1 MAKNRRQSG
10 QNISAAPGLDPDIA
24 AEAASAEAAVRF
36 IDKQALSWKNV
47 LSVQKEIEK
56 TEEKQKTL
64 QDTLNKMGV
73 KAAKAAK
80 AYEVNINNIEAQTK
94 KLVEAKRKGDVSAI
108 ASSKALLEFY
118 KNQDKV
124 LQKTA
129 GGRTKAQE
137 LEEAKRLKWLK
148 SENKLIEEINKNQ
161 TLGERARNLFR
172 SKEEKQRNI
181 DIARA
186 KAGGGA
192 NIPGAVGPEGSAEGK
207 KGSTPTLLGAM
218 VSKLSGPLVAIK
230 NLAREAIVAP
240 FAEAA
245 SLLSGDSVGM
255 GGGKAKATGV
265 SSILGGLEKIASSI
279 PFIGFLLGPIA
290 SAFKGIVEAVL
301 GIDQANF
308 RVARSMNIS
317 VDQAAAMRKQFDGI
331 ANSSGNLVMNSTR
344 MLQSYIEIGSQLGI
358 NAQLSD
364 DIYQN
369 DVKLRDILGLEAES
383 RKVLV
388 DQSIV
393 TGRNAEELT
402 KSAIGTVGAFNKLV
416 GTSFKWT
423 SILSEASKLG
433 GYLGLTLTKYP
444 EKIYKAITAT
454 KTLGMDLKQLD
465 VTASSF
471 LDFETSIGKEMEAQ
485 VLTGKNLNLTKA
497 REAAMNNDYVTL
509 SAEIAK
515 NIGSAGEYL
524 SMNRFKQ
531 EAIAAA
537 VGLTRDGLSD
547 ILKKQEIY
555 TRAGVADQKG
565 LVARLELLQQQKK
578 TQDEISATLGK
589 DGYALATQVSTAEK
603 LTEMMEKLKIAI
615 VNFVKESGLLDFLT
629 DPQKINAFIKT
640 VTSNLAGVVSFIGN
654 LIADIVDLIGGVVG
668 FFGGDKQKWDT
679 YAAQARSGTENFA
692 GTIRSVGENLGGA
705 VSKSV
710 GSTVQ
715 QGTRQETSQN
725 QQAQV
730 TAPTTNTTPQYL
742 NINGVLNMDG
752 QKHASFTMEQIMLN
766 QGTKMK

>member
-1 MAKNRRQSG
+1 MATSQGASVDDEFEKDKVQRIEREQLAWSNIYRLKRDINKADREEKDVRQRIVQLGRDEARNAVEYKDTTEAIKQYQKDLQHAKEVGNRQSI
-10 QNISAAPGLDPDIA
+10 NFY
-24 AEAASAEAAVRF
+24 RR
-36 IDKQALSWKNV
+36 
-47 LSVQKEIEK
+47 EIEA
-56 TEEKQKTL
+56 EQ
-64 QDTLNKMGV
+64 
-73 KAAKAAK
+73 
-80 AYEVNINNIEAQTK
+80 K
-94 KLVEAKRKGDVSAI
+94 KLVEQR
-108 ASSKALLEFY
+108 
-118 KNQDKV
+118 
-124 LQKTA
+124 KTA
-129 GGRTKAQE
+129 GGALMAIS
-137 LEEAKRLKWLK
+137 LESKKKKESLQVER
-148 SENKLIEEINKNQ
+148 SLIKDINKERG
-161 TLGERARNLFR
+161 LGAKIMDLFR
-172 SKEEKQRNI
+172 SKEKTQRTI

-192 NIPGAVGPEGSAEGK
+192 NIPGAVRPEGSAEGK
-207 KGSTPTLLGAM
+207 KGSSPTLLAAM
-218 VSKLSGPLVAIK
+218 VSKLGGPLVAIK

-245 SLLSGDSVGM
+245 NLLSGDSVGM

-515 NIGSAGEYL
+515 NVGSAGEYL
-524 SMNRFKQ
+524 TMNRFKQ

-565 LVARLELLQQQKK
+565 LVTRLELLQQQKK

>member
-1 MAKNRRQSG
+1 MAKNNNAQDTEDLENARTQ
-10 QNISAAPGLDPDIA
+10 AAYVD
-24 AEAASAEAAVRF
+24 E
-36 IDKQALSWKNV
+36 QAISWKNI
-47 LSVQKEIEK
+47 LS
-56 TEEKQKTL
+56 L
-64 QDTLNKMGV
+64 KMQAN
-73 KAAKAAK
+73 KAAKNELDIRGKIAK
-80 AYEVNINNIEAQTK
+80 LGQQEARNAIDYKNATNAIKDAQK
-94 KLVEAKRKGDVSAI
+94 KLI
-108 ASSKALLEFY
+108 AARAAGNRGGVTYFKAEILAAQRVQAEQ
-118 KNQDKV
+118 K
-124 LQKTA
+124 KTA
-129 GGRTKAQE
+129 GGALMAMSLEARNKKIALQAERQLIKDINKERGIGAKLTDLFRTK
-137 LEEAKRLKWLK
+137 EAK
-148 SENKLIEEINKNQ
+148 Q
-161 TLGERARNLFR
+161 R
-172 SKEEKQRNI
+172 SI

-186 KAGGGA
+186 KVGGGLNTGQGSA
-192 NIPGAVGPEGSAEGK
+192 TSKGLIDSFKESKTGAVLA
-207 KGSTPTLLGAM
+207 AM
-218 VSKLSGPLVAIK
+218 VSKLGGPLVAIK
-230 NLAREAIVAP
+230 NLARDAIVAP

-245 SLLSGDSVGM
+245 NLLSGDSIGM

-317 VDQAAAMRKQFDGI
+317 VDQAAAMRKQFDGV

-515 NIGSAGEYL
+515 NVGSAGEYL
-524 SMNRFKQ
+524 TMNRFKQ

-565 LVARLELLQQQKK
+565 LVTRLELLQQQKK

-654 LIADIVDLIGGVVG
+654 LIADIVELIGGVVG
-668 FFGGDKQKWDT
+668 FFGGDKQKFDT

>member
-1 MAKNRRQSG
+1 MATKKEIAEQEALERSKVNMLGEENLSLTNQLSLILKI
-10 QNISAAPGLDPDIA
+10 NKAKKEELDLQKDLK
-24 AEAASAEAAVRF
+24 EMGRAAV
-36 IDKQALSWKNV
+36 IQANKYERST
-47 LSVQKEIEK
+47 KEIKQLEK
-56 TEEKQKTL
+56 ELIDAKRTGNRATVRFTQDALTDEKKRQTQLKTTAGGALKAMANEAKKRKESLTTEQKLIKDINKERGIGGRLADIFRTKEEKQK
-64 QDTLNKMGV
+64 
-73 KAAKAAK
+73 
-80 AYEVNINNIEAQTK
+80 
-94 KLVEAKRKGDVSAI
+94 
-108 ASSKALLEFY
+108 
-118 KNQDKV
+118 
-124 LQKTA
+124 
-129 GGRTKAQE
+129 
-137 LEEAKRLKWLK
+137 
-148 SENKLIEEINKNQ
+148 
-161 TLGERARNLFR
+161 
-172 SKEEKQRNI
+172 NI
-181 DIARA
+181 DLARA
-186 KAGGGA
+186 KVGGGLNTGQGSA
-192 NIPGAVGPEGSAEGK
+192 TSKSLIDSFKESKTGAVLA
-207 KGSTPTLLGAM
+207 AM
-218 VSKLSGPLVAIK
+218 VSKLSAPLVAIK
-230 NLAREAIVAP
+230 NLARDAIVAP

-317 VDQAAAMRKQFDGI
+317 VGQAAAMRKQFDGI
-331 ANSSGNLVMNSTR
+331 ANASGNLVMNSTR